1 LSGESP
7 RRGPRRPLLWL
18 GLLVAAQVLPTLGS
32 RDLWAFDEVRHA
44 SALRHLLEDGHW
56 LVLHMNGEPYGDKPP
71 VYFWLVAGAARL
83 LGRDGLDAFVLVSGL
98 GGFLLAAVTWL
109 FARRYVAL
117 RGPPSASGAGDRL
130 AWIAALGLMATPLFQ
145 LLLRTTR
152 MDHVFAAL
160 LLGSTLLLWRGL
172 SAERPAGSVVAAG
185 ALAGLAALVKGPLGV
200 LLPYGGTLA
209 WLLWEGRAARLLR
222 LDVGAGL
229 LVALLL
235 VGAWGGAIVLV
246 EGAPFLE
253 RLVTE
258 QLVGRAVDA
267 RQQPQ
272 PFWFYLPVLPLS
284 LLPWSLLLVTVP
296 WRRALAPGT
305 WRALWA
311 ARRERRSPRAFLVLW
326 PLGNLLLLSVF
337 SSKLFIYVLPLLP
350 PILVLCAEHLLE
362 GAEERRRRF
371 LRAAAVSAFLVA
383 AGAVGAAA
391 WDAPV
396 DLPRGALAAA
406 AILAAA
412 LGALCLRVALS
423 RSPGSG
429 AEIVAL
435 GGQAV
440 FLLLALFVAPA
451 MDAIM
456 SPRRQAERMR
466 ELADQGYAPL
476 VFAVY
481 PGTYS
486 WHGGRT
492 WPETRSVEALRAHVA
507 NPRAC
512 VATTRRHHERHGA
525 LFEGFVVVQEQLIE
539 AKPFVLLARPA
550 PAPQEPR

>member
-1 LSGESP
+1 
-7 RRGPRRPLLWL
+7 
-18 GLLVAAQVLPTLGS
+18 VLPTLGS

-44 SALRHLLEDGHW
+44 SALRHLLEDGRW
-56 LVLHMNGEPYGDKPP
+56 LVLYMNGEPYGDKPP
-71 VYFWLVAGAARL
+71 VYFWLVAAAARL

-109 FARRYVAL
+109 FARRYVAV
-117 RGPPSASGAGDRL
+117 RAPPSEPGAGERL

-172 SAERPAGSVVAAG
+172 SAERPSGSVVAAG
-185 ALAGLAALVKGPLGV
+185 ALAGLAALVKGPLGL
-200 LLPYGGTLA
+200 LLPYVGTVA
-209 WLLWEGRAARLLR
+209 WLLWEGRGARLLCR
-222 LDVGAGL
+222 DVSGGL
-229 LVALLL
+229 LVALAL
-235 VGAWGGAIVLV
+235 VEAWGAAIVLV
-246 EGAPFLE
+246 EGRPFLE

-284 LLPWSLLLVTVP
+284 LLPFSLLLVGVP
-296 WRRALAPGT
+296 WRRALAPRA

-326 PLGNLLLLSVF
+326 PLGNLVLLSVF

-350 PILVLCAEHLLE
+350 PLLVLCAEQLLE
-362 GAEERRRRF
+362 GDERRRRGF
-371 LRAAAVSAFLVA
+371 FRAAGVSAFLVA
-383 AGAVGAAA
+383 AGAVGAIA

-396 DLPRGALAAA
+396 DLPRGALASTAL
-406 AILAAA
+406 LAAA
-412 LGALCLRVALS
+412 LGVLCLRFAPS
-423 RSPGSG
+423 RSPRGG
-429 AEIVAL
+429 AEVVAI
-435 GGQAV
+435 GGQAL
-440 FLLLALFVAPA
+440 FLVLALFVAPA
-451 MDAIM
+451 LDAIM

-492 WPETRSVEALRAHVA
+492 WPETRDPEVLRAHLA
-507 NPRAC
+507 SPKAF
-512 VATTRRHHERHGA
+512 VATTRRHYERHRAWFDGY
-525 LFEGFVVVQEQLIE
+525 EVVQEQRIE

-550 PAPQEPR
+550 PTSRGPR